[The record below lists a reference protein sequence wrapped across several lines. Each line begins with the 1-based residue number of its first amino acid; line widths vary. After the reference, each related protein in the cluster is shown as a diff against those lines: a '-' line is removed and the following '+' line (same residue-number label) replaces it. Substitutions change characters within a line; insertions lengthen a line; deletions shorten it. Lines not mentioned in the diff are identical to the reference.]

1 MAGASA
7 PAIFFCV
14 PLREMQKNPLAS
26 GTIGA
31 TIRPNKGLRM
41 QIRTRSSKT
50 AKWRFRSRALGA
62 PIRRLYLPLGLL
74 SALLFDMS
82 TPPLLAQK
90 PSGPS
95 SPPVP
100 ASAPVP
106 TPKASADPFDQ
117 NSLLYGNKGSTV
129 SPVNGDPNVCFLPPL
144 DAVRSPS
151 VPVANLQTATKAK
164 KEYAAACE
172 ALKGKKID
180 AAEEHLRKAVERE
193 PNYPA
198 AWVTLGQIL
207 AARQQTEGAR
217 NACARALAA
226 DPTYLPP
233 YLCLT
238 DIAARAQEWDET
250 LKLSVRALQLEPTN
264 DFVAYGYNAAAN
276 MNLHRLP
283 DAEKSA
289 LKALEIDKN
298 NRDPRVH
305 FLLAQIYEA
314 EGDPAKEAAQLHE
327 YLKFATDPGD
337 IALVKQVLSQLEK

>member
-1 MAGASA
+1 
-7 PAIFFCV
+7 
-14 PLREMQKNPLAS
+14 
-26 GTIGA
+26 
-31 TIRPNKGLRM
+31 M

-50 AKWRFRSRALGA
+50 ASGRFGASAFGLTRLRPRLALGFA
-62 PIRRLYLPLGLL
+62 C
-74 SALLFDMS
+74 ALLFDVS
-82 TPPLLAQK
+82 ALPLLAQK

-100 ASAPVP
+100 SSAPVP
-106 TPKASADPFDQ
+106 TAKGSADPFDQ
-117 NSLLYGNKGSTV
+117 NNLLYGDKGNTAAQ
-129 SPVNGDPNVCFLPPL
+129 PNGDANVCFLPPL

-151 VPVANLQTATKAK
+151 VPVANLQAATKAK

-180 AAEEHLRKAVERE
+180 AAEAHLRKAVERE

-207 AARQQTEGAR
+207 AARQQTESAR
-217 NACARALAA
+217 DACARALTG
-226 DPTYLPP
+226 DPAYLPP

-238 DIAARAQEWDET
+238 DIAARTQEWEET
-250 LKLSVRALQLEPTN
+250 LKLSNRALQLEPADN
-264 DFVAYGYNAAAN
+264 FIAYGYNAAAN
-276 MNLHRLP
+276 MNLHKLP

-314 EGDPAKEAAQLHE
+314 KGDRAKEAVQLQE
-327 YLKFATDPGD
+327 YLKFATDPAD
-337 IALVKQVLSQLEK
+337 IAFVKQVLSELEK

>member
-1 MAGASA
+1 
-7 PAIFFCV
+7 
-14 PLREMQKNPLAS
+14 MQKNLLAS
-26 GTIGA
+26 GRISA
-31 TIRPNKGLRM
+31 SIRPDDGLRM
-41 QIRTRSSKT
+41 QVQTLSGKT
-50 AKWRFRSRALGA
+50 ASGRFSARAVGA
-62 PIRRLYLPLGLL
+62 PLVRLAL
-74 SALLFDMS
+74 SLVCALLFDVLA
-82 TPPLLAQK
+82 PPLLAQK
-90 PSGPS
+90 PSPPS
-95 SPPVP
+95 SPPVSS
-100 ASAPVP
+100 SAPVP

-117 NSLLYGNKGSTV
+117 NNLLYGDKGSTV
-129 SPVNGDPNVCFLPPL
+129 PEPNGDPNVCFLPPL

-151 VPVANLQTATKAK
+151 VPVANLQAATKAK

-207 AARQQTEGAR
+207 AARQQTESAR
-217 NACARALAA
+217 DACARALTG
-226 DPTYLPP
+226 DPTYLPS

-238 DIAARAQEWDET
+238 DIAARTQEWEET
-250 LKLSVRALQLEPTN
+250 LKLSIRALQLEPAN
-264 DFVAYGYNAAAN
+264 DFIAYGYNAAAN

-314 EGDPAKEAAQLHE
+314 ERDPAKEAAQLRE
-327 YLKFATDPGD
+327 YLKFASDPAD
-337 IALVKQVLSQLEK
+337 IALVKQVLSELEK